1 MLLGFLSENSMDAQ
15 LTSAQK
21 EELKMLKKYTNLSQ
35 ISALLIF
42 LLLATVFTV
51 GLQKAW
57 AEEVTFS
64 EKVTDT
70 LAKEAKEKKHVV
82 LQIDGETVYVDY
94 GRQDGVEAGMEVT
107 ILSYVSFQHP
117 ATGEKIEG
125 IIPISTGT
133 IAYVTETFSAIKCE
147 SESLSRVQVGDEVVL
162 SVLYQ
167 LEQRKGR
174 LFTPAEER
182 VTPQKKIAAPSPAS
196 PEQAVLHQP
205 VPAVEMGQQI
215 HISAFVTP
223 PYSLP
228 TVKYRRRG
236 ELDYISIAMVDKG
249 NGFFGVTLPTREA
262 RPPGIEYYLTVKDTN
277 GEEALAFSNPAK
289 PQFIS
294 VSKIVKFY
302 LDKEEERALYG
313 GRKSK
318 FHFFQEYVRFSTKEH
333 YYRMDMDYLYRVFSN
348 LYSIRMGMGG
358 LRGKGAVYRGAKP
371 EFSAFYYGYS
381 EVELRAL
388 PYLSFINKILLG
400 IHNEGVG
407 AGYEGGLRIGR
418 ELGVNLLLGLLAAQ
432 RVGTQ
437 GLIKLNVPVTD
448 RFTTGGTVSVE
459 NFPVSRETGFRM
471 FLDLSYSIWKI
482 YVVGLRA
489 GFAARDIHRTG
500 PNIGGGLFFNF

>member
-1 MLLGFLSENSMDAQ
+1 
-15 LTSAQK
+15 
-21 EELKMLKKYTNLSQ
+21 
-35 ISALLIF
+35 
-42 LLLATVFTV
+42 
-51 GLQKAW
+51 
-57 AEEVTFS
+57 
-64 EKVTDT
+64 
-70 LAKEAKEKKHVV
+70 
-82 LQIDGETVYVDY
+82 
-94 GRQDGVEAGMEVT
+94 
-107 ILSYVSFQHP
+107 
-117 ATGEKIEG
+117 
-125 IIPISTGT
+125 
-133 IAYVTETFSAIKCE
+133 
-147 SESLSRVQVGDEVVL
+147 VGDEVVL

-174 LFTPAEER
+174 LAVAPAEGK
-182 VTPQKKIAAPSPAS
+182 VTPQKKEIAAPPPAS

-215 HISAFVTP
+215 HIGAFVTP
-223 PYSLP
+223 PYSSP
-228 TVKYRRRG
+228 TVKYRRKG
-236 ELDYISIAMVDKG
+236 ELDYISTAMLDKG

-262 RPPGIEYYLTVKDTN
+262 RPPGVEYYLTVKDT
-277 GEEALAFSNPAK
+277 GGAESLAFSNPAK
-289 PQFIS
+289 PQSINIS
-294 VSKIVKFY
+294 KRVQFY
-302 LDKEEERALYG
+302 LDKEEEIAIYG

-318 FHFFQEYVRFSTKEH
+318 VHLFQEYVQFSTKEH
-333 YYRMDMDYLYRVFSN
+333 YYRMDMDYLYRAFSN

-358 LRGKGAVYRGAKP
+358 LRGKGAVYHRAKP

-459 NFPVSRETGFRM
+459 NFPVSGETGFRM
-471 FLDLSYSIWKI
+471 WIDLSYSIWKTC
-482 YVVGLRA
+482 VADLRV